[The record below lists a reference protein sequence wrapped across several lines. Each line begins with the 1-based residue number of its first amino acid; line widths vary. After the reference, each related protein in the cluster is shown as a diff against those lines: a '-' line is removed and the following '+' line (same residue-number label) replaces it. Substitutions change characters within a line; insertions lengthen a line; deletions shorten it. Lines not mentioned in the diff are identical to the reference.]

1 MLSRGR
7 WVEDHHHPSSAD
19 SEATPVSTDS
29 EAEEEEKKKK
39 RRRVY
44 TCVTCGRTFG
54 SFQALGGHRAYHNR
68 CSGEEDLPMKVEGGE
83 VTSKVHACEVC
94 EKVFPTGQALG
105 GHMRKH
111 YNAQPLKQE
120 KTEEESRPATAIPT
134 IALFDLNLPAVPE
147 D

>member
-1 MLSRGR
+1 MRKMWEAAECLLMLSRGR

-29 EAEEEEKKKK
+29 EAEEEKKKK

-44 TCVTCGRTFG
+44 TCLTCGRTFG

-68 CSGEEDLPMKVEGGE
+68 
-83 VTSKVHACEVC
+83 SKVHACEVC

-111 YNAQPLKQE
+111 YNAQPVKQE
-120 KTEEESRPATAIPT
+120 KTEESSRPAAAAIRS

-147 D
+147 Y